1 MILMSC
7 TNLQEYKPAYFWYL
21 GHQRD
26 SIFKAHE
33 II

>member
-7 TNLQEYKPAYFWYL
+7 TNLQEYKPTYFWYL

-26 SIFKAHE
+26 NIFKAHE

>member
-1 MILMSC
+1 MILLSR
-7 TNLQEYKPAYFWYL
+7 TNLQEFKPAYFWCL

-26 SIFKAHE
+26 NIFKAHE